1 MLVKIAANGQ
11 MVWNMVRDHSF
22 STFVKLSEKLRLLT
36 PWQTHVCVSG

>member
-11 MVWNMVRDHSF
+11 MVGNMVRDHSF

-36 PWQTHVCVSG
+36 P